1 MAKLTIDAVSD
12 VVCPWCFLGGEY
24 LFAAL
29 ALIPEI
35 ETEVRWRPFQL
46 DPNIPGEGV
55 DRAQYMRDRFGDDV
69 ARIEESQKKLN
80 AQGAELG
87 INFKFDAI
95 KKMPNT
101 LDAHRLILWASQG
114 GAAGQSRVVRA
125 LFSAY
130 FEHGIDI
137 GDPAALIDIARAQGL
152 DAGAAS
158 AFLYSGAGVENILTE
173 IEAAHRIGVD
183 GVPFFLLNGKYSV
196 FGAQP
201 PEALASAL
209 RQAAAAG

>member
-1 MAKLTIDAVSD
+1 MPKLTIDAVSD

-29 ALIPEI
+29 ALAPEL

-55 DRAQYMRDRFGDDV
+55 ERVKYMRERFGEDQSRFIDG
-69 ARIEESQKKLN
+69 EKKL
-80 AQGAELG
+80 AARGAELG

-101 LDAHRLILWASQG
+101 LDAHRLILWASQSG
-114 GAAGQSRVVRA
+114 PTAQSRVARA
-125 LFSAY
+125 LFSAH

-137 GDPAALIDIARAQGL
+137 GDPAALIEIARAQGL

-158 AFLYSGAGVENILTE
+158 AFLYSGAGVENVLAE
-173 IEAAHRIGVD
+173 IEAAHRIGVE
-183 GVPFFLLNGKYSV
+183 GVPFFLINGKYSV

-201 PEALASAL
+201 PEALAKAL
-209 RQAAAAG
+209 RQAAAEG